1 MPAASSR
8 LRRWLPLLIVW
19 IIAAAYTGARLNRG
33 WIPMDEGALGHAA
46 ERVMQGKLPV
56 ARLIAER
63 IGLEDVNRAF
73 DQMRAGDGAR
83 RVLIH

>member
-1 MPAASSR
+1 MH
-8 LRRWLPLLIVW
+8 
-19 IIAAAYTGARLNRG
+19 GN
-33 WIPMDEGALGHAA
+33 
-46 ERVMQGKLPV
+46 LPV

>member
-1 MPAASSR
+1 VPDRDFPR
-8 LRRWLPLLIVW
+8 L
-19 IIAAAYTGARLNRG
+19 
-33 WIPMDEGALGHAA
+33 A
-46 ERVMQGKLPV
+46 ELVMQGKLPV

-73 DQMRAGDGAR
+73 DQMRAGDGVR